1 MSTVHQQRSAV
12 ASESNLSEAL
22 PGYEI
27 GAELGRGAF
36 GVVLAGRH
44 RQLGREVA
52 IKQLAPGLV
61 SNDTVRS
68 RFLVEAQ
75 ILASIN
81 HPHIVPVYDYV
92 EHDDACILV
101 MERLAGGTVWG
112 RFVHRGFDQRS
123 ACAVAMVACSGLSGA
138 HQHGILHRDMKPE
151 NILFGDDNVL
161 KVTDFG
167 IARVLGEDDALA
179 TRGGEILG
187 TPAYMAPEQASGA
200 DLGPATDV
208 YAVGVML
215 YELLSGRL
223 PYPEEG
229 GSLATVL
236 RHINEDPTA
245 LTDVAP
251 EVPASLAD
259 VVMHALTRDPADRF
273 ESAEAF
279 GVAIGQAASASWGAG
294 WMDHLGVALREP
306 GPILSSAQSG
316 SGTATANEANPD
328 QWGVVRPLI
337 DLHVGGAAET
347 GLVLNDLMP
356 LRQTPVE
363 VPAFPT
369 RLAWAAVLVGVIA
382 LVLGLLGI
390 GSSNPTP
397 ILGAGSVTVAG
408 HDPTAKGRVPI
419 DLNNQIPIVVRH
431 LPASV
436 GTPLTAQLVLSLGG
450 VNVVRSTSVPFVH
463 GAAGWRTVVDA
474 SAGRYIVGG
483 KLSGALKLTG
493 RQGTVTD
500 DFGVQA
506 ARSPFGTFV
515 GVLGLVLL
523 LIVVA
528 YAESLLRG
536 LRRGRRR
543 QNRAAVVGLV
553 VVGAF
558 GGLTATLWGWM
569 LGIAGPTLVSLV
581 VPMAVG
587 AVAGLLAGL
596 AARQVGNRARAQRQ
610 SKRLVMVARR
620 RTTMIPAVSSPDGA
634 DS

>member
-1 MSTVHQQRSAV
+1 VGD
-12 ASESNLSEAL
+12 ESSLSEAL

-27 GAELGRGAF
+27 GAELARGAF

-44 RQLGREVA
+44 RQLGRDVA

-61 SNDTVRS
+61 TNDTERS

-92 EHDDACILV
+92 ERDEACILV

-112 RFVHRGFDQRS
+112 RFVNRGFDQRT
-123 ACAVAMVACSGLSGA
+123 ACAIAMVACSGLTGA
-138 HQHGILHRDMKPE
+138 HEHGVLHRDMKPE

-167 IARVLGEDDALA
+167 IARVLGDDDALA

-200 DLGPATDV
+200 DLGPPTDV

-223 PYPEEG
+223 PYPEDG
-229 GSLATVL
+229 GSLATVV
-236 RHINEDPTA
+236 RHMNEDPTP
-245 LTDVAP
+245 LVDVAP
-251 EVPASLAD
+251 AVPAGLAD
-259 VVMHALTRDPADRF
+259 VVMQALARDPADRYQ
-273 ESAEAF
+273 SAEAF
-279 GVAIGQAASASWGAG
+279 GVAIGQAASASWGGG
-294 WMDHLGVALREP
+294 WMEHLGVAIREP
-306 GPILSSAQSG
+306 GPILSSAQGGQGAS
-316 SGTATANEANPD
+316 SATAMNPD
-328 QWGVVRPLI
+328 DWGVVRPVI
-337 DLHVGGAAET
+337 ELHDGGAAET
-347 GLVLNDLMP
+347 GLVLSDLMP

-363 VPAFPT
+363 VPTFPT
-369 RLAWAAVLVGVIA
+369 RLSWAGVLVGVIA

-390 GSSNPTP
+390 GSSPPTP
-397 ILGAGSVTVAG
+397 ALAAGSVTVAG
-408 HDPTAKGRVPI
+408 HDPTAGRVPI
-419 DLNNQIPIVVRH
+419 DLNREIPIVVRH
-431 LPASV
+431 LPASSGRPV
-436 GTPLTAQLVLSLGG
+436 TAQLALSLGG
-450 VNVVRSTSVPFVH
+450 VTIVRSTSVPFVH
-463 GAAGWRTVVDA
+463 RADGWHTTADA
-474 SAGRYIVGG
+474 SIGRYIVGG
-483 KLSGALKLTG
+483 KLSATLKISG
-493 RQGTVTD
+493 RLGTVND
-500 DFGVQA
+500 SFGVQA
-506 ARSPFGTFV
+506 ARSPFATFV
-515 GVLGLVLL
+515 GVVGLVLL

-543 QNRAAVVGLV
+543 QNRAAVAGLI
-553 VVGAF
+553 VVGAL
-558 GGLTATLWGWM
+558 GGITATLWGWM
-569 LGIAGPTLVSLV
+569 FGIDAPTLVSFI
-581 VPMAVG
+581 VPFAIG

-596 AARQVGNRARAQRQ
+596 AGRQVGNRARAQRQ

-620 RTTMIPAVSSPDGA
+620 RTTMLPAESSPNGA

>member
-1 MSTVHQQRSAV
+1 V
-12 ASESNLSEAL
+12 ANESNLSGAL
-22 PGYEI
+22 PSYEI

-44 RQLGREVA
+44 RQLGRDVA

-138 HQHGILHRDMKPE
+138 HQHGVLHRDMKPE

-200 DLGPATDV
+200 DLGPTTDI

-223 PYPEEG
+223 PYPDEG

-236 RHINEDPTA
+236 RHINEDATPLA
-245 LTDVAP
+245 DVAP
-251 EVPASLAD
+251 AVPAGVAE
-259 VVMHALTRDPADRF
+259 VVMQALARDPADRF
-273 ESAEAF
+273 QSAEAF
-279 GVAIGQAASASWGAG
+279 GVAIGHAASAAWGAG
-294 WMDHLGVALREP
+294 WLDHLGVSLREP

-316 SGTATANEANPD
+316 SATAIGTNPD
-328 QWGVVRPLI
+328 EWGVVRPVI
-337 DLHVGGAAET
+337 DLHIGGAAET

-369 RLAWAAVLVGVIA
+369 RLAWAAALVGVIA

-390 GSSNPTP
+390 GSSTPTP
-397 ILGAGSVTVAG
+397 TLGPGSVTVAG
-408 HDPTAKGRVPI
+408 HDPTAAGRVPI

-463 GAAGWRTVVDA
+463 GAAGWRTTVDA

-483 KLSGALKLTG
+483 KLSGTLKLTG
-493 RQGTVTD
+493 RQGTVND

-506 ARSPFGTFV
+506 ARSPFATFV
-515 GVLGLVLL
+515 GVMGLVLL
-523 LIVVA
+523 LVVVA

-543 QNRAAVVGLV
+543 QNRAAVAGLV
-553 VVGAF
+553 VVGLF
-558 GGLTATLWGWM
+558 GGLTATFWGWM
-569 LGIAGPTLVSLV
+569 LGIAGPTLVSFV
-581 VPMAVG
+581 VPAAVG

-596 AARQVGNRARAQRQ
+596 AARQVGNRARAKRQ

-620 RTTMIPAVSSPDGA
+620 RTTMLPAVPSPDGA

>member
-1 MSTVHQQRSAV
+1 V
-12 ASESNLSEAL
+12 ANESNLSVAL
-22 PGYEI
+22 PSYEI

-92 EHDDACILV
+92 ERDDACILV

-138 HQHGILHRDMKPE
+138 HQHGVLHRDMKPE

-179 TRGGEILG
+179 TRAGEILG

-200 DLGPATDV
+200 DLGPATDI

-223 PYPEEG
+223 PYPDEG

-236 RHINEDPTA
+236 RHINEDATP
-245 LTDVAP
+245 LSDVAP
-251 EVPASLAD
+251 AVPAGVAE
-259 VVMHALTRDPADRF
+259 VVMQALARDPADRF

-279 GVAIGQAASASWGAG
+279 GVAIGHAASAAWGAG
-294 WMDHLGVALREP
+294 WLDHLGVSLREP

-316 SGTATANEANPD
+316 SATAIGANPD
-328 QWGVVRPLI
+328 EWGVVRPDL

-369 RLAWAAVLVGVIA
+369 RLTWAAVLVGVIA

-397 ILGAGSVTVAG
+397 TLGPGSVTVAG
-408 HDPTAKGRVPI
+408 HDPTAAGRLPI

-463 GAAGWRTVVDA
+463 GAAGWRTTVDA

-483 KLSGALKLTG
+483 KLSGTLKLSG
-493 RQGTVTD
+493 RQGTVND

-506 ARSPFGTFV
+506 ARSPFATFV
-515 GVLGLVLL
+515 GVMGLVLL

-543 QNRAAVVGLV
+543 QNRAAVAGLV
-553 VVGAF
+553 VVGLL
-558 GGLTATLWGWM
+558 GGLTATFWGWM
-569 LGIAGPTLVSLV
+569 FGIAGPTLVSFV
-581 VPMAVG
+581 VPAAVG

-596 AARQVGNRARAQRQ
+596 AARQVGNRARAKRQ

-620 RTTMIPAVSSPDGA
+620 RTTMLPAVPSPNGA